1 MTKVMTLDEL
11 KTLIT
16 DHNLTYEL
24 FSNDYMTWEK
34 GNQEYKV
41 IKIHYELLTSNE
53 DKEKIIDH
61 WNLTVKEKVNSDM
74 HDMFIWEK

>member
-16 DHNLTYEL
+16 DHNLTYEI
-24 FSNDYMTWEK
+24 FSNDYIAWEK
-34 GNQEYKV
+34 GDQEYKV
-41 IKIHYELLTSNE
+41 IKMYYELLTSNE

-61 WNLTVKEKVNSDM
+61 WNLTVKEEVNSDM

>member
-1 MTKVMTLDEL
+1 MTLDEL

-16 DHNLTYEL
+16 AHDLTYEL
-24 FSNDYMTWEK
+24 FANDYMIWEK
-34 GNQEYKV
+34 GDQEYKV
-41 IKIHYELLTSNE
+41 IKVHYELLTSNE

-61 WNLTVKEKVNSDM
+61 WNLTVKEKVNSDI